1 MTAERHAR
9 QIDRIIDTLERERD
23 LLIAGDYGRLF
34 EEAAA
39 RQALMEQL
47 GGTQLAGMQAL
58 APRLERLRA
67 AAARNATLLRAA
79 LDGAAAG
86 RRRLEE
92 IMAARSSLS
101 TYDASGAPV
110 ERTVIAGG
118 SRRA

>member
-1 MTAERHAR
+1 MTDERLAR
-9 QIDRIIDTLERERD
+9 YLDQIIDSLERERD
-23 LLIAGDYGRLF
+23 LLIAGDYDRLA
-34 EEAAA
+34 EEATA
-39 RQALMEQL
+39 RQAQMERL
-47 GGTQLAGMQAL
+47 RSVQLAGQQSL
-58 APRLERLRA
+58 APRIDRLRA
-67 AAARNATLLRAA
+67 AAGRNAGLLRAA

-110 ERTVIAGG
+110 ERSVAAGG